1 MILFTAGRVRRKC
14 PHGRHDREV
23 GQRAWIEEAGVALP
37 LEDEARPLHDL
48 EQQRPRGLELFPDQ
62 RSEFVR
68 RIGGRIARRL
78 RHTKSASLETRRWD
92 CWASQKNGIVAEL
105 KFMAL
110 SFFLSLS
117 LLHNGREFLRVPM
130 AISKIVCVGF
140 FVYWIFWMC
149 AREC

>member
-1 MILFTAGRVRRKC
+1 
-14 PHGRHDREV
+14 
-23 GQRAWIEEAGVALP
+23 
-37 LEDEARPLHDL
+37 
-48 EQQRPRGLELFPDQ
+48 
-62 RSEFVR
+62 
-68 RIGGRIARRL
+68 
-78 RHTKSASLETRRWD
+78 
-92 CWASQKNGIVAEL
+92 
-105 KFMAL
+105 MAL